1 MSDNKQHGVG
11 YTVSL
16 CGVMSALALALMFMM
31 GMVPSF
37 EYISP
42 AIGGILIWVVR
53 KNLSI
58 KYGLV
63 SYIAVSVLA
72 LFVVPNYE
80 ATMMFILLLGYYPII
95 REFLQKIKPKVL
107 RLAVKVLIYAGA
119 SVLAYTLLIRLF
131 GMDYLEDTTF
141 GKYTSLILLGMGGL
155 VFIMYDFFLGLFDPI
170 YDRVIKPKIQKRL
183 K

>member
-1 MSDNKQHGVG
+1 M
-11 YTVSL
+11 
-16 CGVMSALALALMFMM
+16 
-31 GMVPSF
+31 
-37 EYISP
+37 
-42 AIGGILIWVVR
+42 
-53 KNLSI
+53 
-58 KYGLV
+58 
-63 SYIAVSVLA
+63 
-72 LFVVPNYE
+72 
-80 ATMMFILLLGYYPII
+80 
-95 REFLQKIKPKVL
+95 
-107 RLAVKVLIYAGA
+107 KVLIYAGA

>member
-58 KYGLV
+58 IRACKLYRRKRSG
-63 SYIAVSVLA
+63 AVCSAEL
-72 LFVVPNYE
+72 
-80 ATMMFILLLGYYPII
+80 
-95 REFLQKIKPKVL
+95 
-107 RLAVKVLIYAGA
+107 
-119 SVLAYTLLIRLF
+119 
-131 GMDYLEDTTF
+131 
-141 GKYTSLILLGMGGL
+141 
-155 VFIMYDFFLGLFDPI
+155 
-170 YDRVIKPKIQKRL
+170 
-183 K
+183 